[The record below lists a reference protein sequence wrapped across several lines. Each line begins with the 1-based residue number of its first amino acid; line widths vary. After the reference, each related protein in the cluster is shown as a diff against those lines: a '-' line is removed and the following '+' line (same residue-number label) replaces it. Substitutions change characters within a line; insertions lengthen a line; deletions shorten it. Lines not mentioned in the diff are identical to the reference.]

1 MSFSIP
7 IAFAQKFR
15 DDVIML
21 SQQRESR
28 LEMCVRDDPDN
39 LQGKAGYFDR
49 IGAVE
54 AQENTSRHSD
64 TPINP
69 TPHSRRRII
78 LRDFDWF
85 DLIDKKDMRRLL
97 IAGQLPARY
106 TENAVWAMNRK
117 KDDLIIAAA
126 VGPAYSMDEDDGAT
140 AIPLPSSQLVGVDI
154 GGAGSGLNLEKL
166 LQAKERI
173 DGSDVDEDEERFAAV
188 SAKQVTNLFNT
199 TEIKSA
205 DFNTVK
211 ALAEGK
217 IDTFMGFKFK
227 RTERL
232 TVDGNGDRQCLF
244 WAKNAIGL
252 AKGQE
257 IESDIGPRR
266 DKRNS
271 TQVGVDFSMDAT
283 RVEDEK
289 MVVVAARES

>member
-7 IAFAQKFR
+7 IAFAQKYK

-21 SQQRESR
+21 SQQKESR
-28 LEMCVRDDPDN
+28 LESCVRDDPDN
-39 LQGKAGYFDR
+39 MTGKAGYFER

-54 AQENTSRHSD
+54 AQENTSRHGD
-64 TPINP
+64 TQISS

-97 IAGQLPARY
+97 IAGQLPSRY
-106 TENAVWAMNRK
+106 TMNAVWAMNRK

-126 VGPAYSMDEDDGAT
+126 VGNAYSMDEDDT
-140 AIPLPSSQLVGVDI
+140 ASAIALPSSQKVGVDV
-154 GGAGSGLNLEKL
+154 GGAGSGLNLQKL
-166 LQAKERI
+166 LTAKEII
-173 DGSDVDEDEERFAAV
+173 DGSDIDEDEEKFAAV
-188 SAKQVTNLFNT
+188 SAKQMTNLLNT
-199 TEIKSA
+199 TEITSQ
-205 DFNTVK
+205 DYVTVK
-211 ALAEGK
+211 ALVEGK
-217 IDTFMGFKFK
+217 VDTFLGFKFK

-232 TVDGNGDRQCLF
+232 TTDGNGDRQCLF

-257 IESDIGPRR
+257 IETDIGPRR
-266 DKRNS
+266 DKKNS

-289 MVVVAARES
+289 MVEVAARES